1 MPFRHTLAAPCLAAA
16 AIGVPAQAA
25 SLRIS
30 PVGID
35 LPARQRAASITLV
48 NTDSE
53 PVSLQIRIFKWSQ
66 SGGED
71 KLDPTSEMLVS
82 PPAATVPPGASYT
95 VRVARP
101 AAGPVQGEQSYRL
114 FIDELPKPIDP
125 RTVGQGVSMVLRT
138 SMPVFVVDT
147 KAIARLGWKAW
158 RDKDGLHAEVVNNGQ
173 RHAKIAALTLQPS
186 AGGAPYVFGSG
197 LNGYVL
203 AGSTKRFDFKTPP
216 ADKPQVHAPTLPTA
230 GSTLILTAKNDGI
243 DIKESVIVEER

>member
-1 MPFRHTLAAPCLAAA
+1 MTIFRTAALASGLVLA
-16 AIGVPAQAA
+16 AIGPARAA

-35 LPARQRAASITLV
+35 IPAKQRAASITLV

-66 SGGED
+66 TNGED
-71 KLDPTSEMLVS
+71 KLDETSDMLVS

-101 AAGPVQGEQSYRL
+101 AVMPVQGEQSYRI

-125 RTVGQGVSMVLRT
+125 RTVGQGVAMVLRT
-138 SMPVFVVDT
+138 SMPVFVVDP
-147 KAIARLGWKAW
+147 KAIARLAWTVW
-158 RDKDGLHAEVVNNGQ
+158 RDRNGLHAEVLNTGQ
-173 RHAKIAALTLQPS
+173 RHAKIAALTI
-186 AGGAPYVFGSG
+186 APADGKPIVFGSG

-203 AGSTKRFDFKTPP
+203 AGTTKRFDFKLPRP
-216 ADKPQVHAPTLPTA
+216 ADKAEPEASALPA
-230 GSTLILTAKNDGI
+230 IGSTVALSAKNDGT
-243 DIKESVIVEER
+243 DIKESVVVGER